1 MPVEHAHVA
10 ANTLN
15 PTRGSRGMAVAP
27 HSLASQSALAVLR
40 EGGNAVEAM
49 IAAAA
54 TIAVVY
60 PHMNSIGGDG
70 FWLISRPG
78 HAPIGIE
85 ACGAAAMRADIE
97 TYRALGLSAIPARG
111 PLAANTVAG
120 TVSGWDFAH
129 RFSKDTLGGCL
140 PVARLLEDAIHY
152 AKSGIPVTR
161 SQAECI
167 SSKRGELESVAGFAQ
182 TFLPDSRAPRSGERF
197 VNARLAATLQQLADA
212 GLDDFYRGDLARSI
226 ASDLASLETLVT
238 LDDLERHSARERA
251 PLALRHTLGT
261 VYNMPPPTQGLVSL
275 LILGVLDRVL
285 TDDMD
290 PLGAEF
296 VHACVEATK
305 LAFKV
310 RDEHV
315 TDPDHMRI
323 DPIMQLDPAA
333 LDAMAGK
340 VSMSRAARWG
350 KGRGPGDTVWMGVI
364 DNDGI
369 AVSFI
374 QSIYHE
380 FGSGIVL
387 PNSGINWQNRGCS
400 FSLDPASLN
409 PLMPGRRPFHTLNP
423 ALAQFADGR
432 SMVYGNMGGDGQPQ
446 SQSAVFS
453 RIARFG
459 WNPQAAI
466 DAPRWLLGR
475 TWGQSTDSL
484 KLEARFPAQTI
495 DALRALGHDV
505 EVLAAYDEAMG
516 HAGAIIRHP
525 DGLFEAGSDP
535 RSDGAAAGW

>member
-1 MPVEHAHVA
+1 MPLTHPHIA

-27 HSLASQSALAVLR
+27 HALASQSALAVLR

-85 ACGAAAMRADIE
+85 ACGAAAMRADID
-97 TYRALGLSAIPARG
+97 TYRRLGLSAIPARG

-129 RFSKDTLGGCL
+129 RFSQDALAGRL

-152 AKSGIPVTR
+152 AKQGIPVTR
-161 SQAECI
+161 SQADCI
-167 SSKRGELESVAGFAQ
+167 AARRGELACAPGFAQ
-182 TFLPDSRAPRSGERF
+182 TFLPDARAPRTGDRF
-197 VNARLAATLQQLADA
+197 VNTRLAATLQRLADA

-226 ASDLASLETLVT
+226 AHDLSSLETLVT
-238 LDDLERHSARERA
+238 LDDLERHRARERT
-251 PLALRHTLGT
+251 PLALKHTLGT

-290 PLGAEF
+290 PLGPEF

-305 LAFKV
+305 LAFQV

-323 DPIMQLDPAA
+323 DAVAQLDPAS
-333 LDAMAGK
+333 LDTMASRL
-340 VSMSRAARWG
+340 SMTRAVPWG
-350 KGRGPGDTVWMGVI
+350 RGRGPGDTVWMGVI
-364 DNDGI
+364 DGDGV

-387 PNSGINWQNRGCS
+387 PESGINWQNRGCS
-400 FSLDPASLN
+400 FSLDPSSLN

-423 ALAQFADGR
+423 ALAHFADGR
-432 SMVYGNMGGDGQPQ
+432 TMVYGNMGGDGQPQ

-484 KLEARFPAQTI
+484 KLEARFSGETI

-505 EVLAAYDEAMG
+505 DVLAPYDEVMG

-525 DGLFEAGSDP
+525 DGLFEAGFDP